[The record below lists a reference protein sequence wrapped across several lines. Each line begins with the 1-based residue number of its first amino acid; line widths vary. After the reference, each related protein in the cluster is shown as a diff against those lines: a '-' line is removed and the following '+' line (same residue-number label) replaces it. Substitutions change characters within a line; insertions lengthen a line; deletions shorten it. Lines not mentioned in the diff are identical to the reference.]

1 MKNLICVICF
11 LFVSDVFG
19 DTKVLD
25 FLYEVRS
32 DDSAS
37 SIRFKEL
44 NQNARNLDLEKALSE
59 IEVITARTLEMSTLS
74 RLNRAKAKCNV
85 AIMKIASGEYIGGL
99 IELEKSIE
107 DFGDLVKPFD
117 PAILRALVVKG
128 IAEQSN
134 HAIVDGLCR

>member
-1 MKNLICVICF
+1 MKNLIFAICF

-32 DDSAS
+32 NDSAA

-59 IEVITARTLEMSTLS
+59 IEVITASTLEMSTLS

-85 AIMKIASGEYIGGL
+85 AIMKIASGEYVGGL
-99 IELEKSIE
+99 IELEKSVE
-107 DFGDLVKPFD
+107 DFKMGSH
-117 PAILRALVVKG
+117 I
-128 IAEQSN
+128 I
-134 HAIVDGLCR
+134 